1 MAKRSTN
8 RPAGKEQE
16 ATDRADKD
24 RWERAKNARKANAE
38 KQKRYR
44 KSMKAQGYRAKLI
57 WEKPLEAGW
66 VKAEAPV
73 IRESSLDIT
82 ANNPVIK
89 EVLKALPG
97 TFIFEC
103 KRQGMTEEVWEPVYR
118 DFQTLLKPFGF
129 EE

>member
-1 MAKRSTN
+1 MAQKPTN
-8 RPAGKEQE
+8 RPVGKEQV
-16 ATDRADKD
+16 AADKD
-24 RWERAKNARKANAE
+24 RWERAKNTRKANAE

-57 WEKPLEAGW
+57 WEKPQEAGW

-73 IRESSLDIT
+73 IRESSLDIS

-89 EVLKALPG
+89 EALKTLPG

-103 KRQGMTEEVWEPVYR
+103 KKQGMAEEVWEPVYR
-118 DFQTLLKPFGF
+118 DLQTLLKPFGF